1 MLRMVRIPDQSDI
14 VLARNS
20 TSTVI
25 VLSLLLLLF
34 KVIRVS

>member
-1 MLRMVRIPDQSDI
+1 MLRMVRIPDKSDI